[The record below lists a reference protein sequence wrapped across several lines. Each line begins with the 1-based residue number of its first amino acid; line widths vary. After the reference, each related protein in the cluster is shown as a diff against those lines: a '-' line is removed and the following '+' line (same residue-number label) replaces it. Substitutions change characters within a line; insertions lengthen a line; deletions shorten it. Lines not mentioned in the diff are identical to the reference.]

1 MLFCSSFASSFINQA
16 FLTKNEK
23 NFSTPFRTRGP
34 GLFGE
39 LTPASNCRDFGL
51 LPRLSDCPYY
61 DDHGR
66 VRWRRR
72 KKDFTAYPFAGT

>member
-51 LPRLSDCPYY
+51 LP
-61 DDHGR
+61 
-66 VRWRRR
+66 
-72 KKDFTAYPFAGT
+72 